1 VWKIGVEEEA
11 MKQHLIVGVHVT
23 NRVKDVPKIQ
33 AILTEYGCNI
43 RTRLGLHDADETRCS
58 PGGVILL
65 ELVGDATRC
74 GQLARKLAA
83 VKGVEVRK
91 MAVGRP

>member
-1 VWKIGVEEEA
+1 

-23 NRVKDVPKIQ
+23 DRVKKAPKIQ
-33 AILTEYGCNI
+33 ALLTEYGCNI
-43 RTRLGLHDADETRCS
+43 RTRLGLHDADDTHCS
-58 PGGVILL
+58 PGGVLVL

-83 VKGVEVRK
+83 VKGVEVKK
-91 MAVGRP
+91 MAFGKS